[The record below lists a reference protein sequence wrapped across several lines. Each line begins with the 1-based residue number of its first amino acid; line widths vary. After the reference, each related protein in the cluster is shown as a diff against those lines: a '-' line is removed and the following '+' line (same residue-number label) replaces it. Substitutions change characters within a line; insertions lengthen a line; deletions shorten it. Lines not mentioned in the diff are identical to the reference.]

1 MKTLQPL
8 AQHWAI
14 TLSQQ
19 PTVDMNDTPRVEPQQ
34 VADIREVGKRA
45 EREPVQN
52 RRCACLVSILND
64 VGGLD

>member
-19 PTVDMNDTPRVEPQQ
+19 PTVDMNDTPRVDPQQ
-34 VADIREVGKRA
+34 VAVIREVVNRA
-45 EREPVQN
+45 EREPVHDS
-52 RRCACLVSILND
+52 RCACLVSILND